1 MSQIWPS
8 TIEENL
14 NKKSEKGVQ
23 RIRPTIGSEKHWKNL
38 ERLRIPTRGR
48 NNSGIF
54 SSQQFKRRMTEEHA
68 QDHLRSQHLM
78 SKKVKARGNMLLRDL
93 DQVEVTTE
101 KVKGIIA
108 KITELNSQERP

>member
-1 MSQIWPS
+1 
-8 TIEENL
+8 
-14 NKKSEKGVQ
+14 
-23 RIRPTIGSEKHWKNL
+23 
-38 ERLRIPTRGR
+38 
-48 NNSGIF
+48 
-54 SSQQFKRRMTEEHA
+54 MTEEHA

-78 SKKVKARGNMLLRDL
+78 SKKVKARGNLLLRDL